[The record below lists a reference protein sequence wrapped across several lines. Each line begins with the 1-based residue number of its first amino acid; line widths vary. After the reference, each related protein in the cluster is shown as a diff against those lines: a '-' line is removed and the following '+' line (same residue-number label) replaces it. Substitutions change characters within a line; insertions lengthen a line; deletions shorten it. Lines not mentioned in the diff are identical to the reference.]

1 MIEYIFPPLFLIG
14 ATIFI
19 AVAFPQ
25 FLGLWLGSVA
35 IVFVGYLLDKVFS
48 KK

>member
-1 MIEYIFPPLFLIG
+1 MVEYIFPLLFLVG

-25 FLGLWLGSVA
+25 FLGLWLGSLT